1 MREFEGKVA
10 VVTGAASGI
19 GRGLAERFAAEG
31 MKVVL
36 ADVEDEALDVAVRE
50 LRQQEYDVLGVRTDV
65 SSAQS
70 VEDLAKRA
78 LEAYGK
84 VHILCNNAGVAAG
97 APSTWEYTIED
108 WDWVLGVNLM
118 GVVHGLRSFVPL
130 MLDQDEEGHIVNTAS
145 VWGLVSRGGA
155 LYGVSKFAV
164 VRLTEGLYYDL
175 EARNAKVKCS
185 VLCPGAIATRI
196 AVSARNRPATLRE
209 REANPEEE
217 AAEAARREGVIQ
229 RWQEFGMPPNEVAE
243 IVLEAIKEERF
254 YILTH
259 PGVLDGVRLRM
270 EDILEQ
276 RNPSPQD
283 APLRLSSRP
292 EAAPPS
298 LA

>member
-19 GRGLAERFAAEG
+19 GRALAERFAQEG

-36 ADVEDEALDVAVRE
+36 ADVEEDALNTAVQQ
-50 LRQQEYDVLGVRTDV
+50 LRQQEHDVIGVQTDV
-65 SSAQS
+65 SNTES
-70 VEDLAKRA
+70 VEALARRTV
-78 LEAYGK
+78 ETYGG

-97 APSTWEYTIED
+97 APSTWEYTLKD

-118 GVVHGLRSFVPL
+118 GVVHGLRSFVPI
-130 MLDQDEEGHIVNTAS
+130 MLAQDEEGHIVNTAS

-175 EARNAKVKCS
+175 QARDAKVKCS

-196 AVSARNRPATLRE
+196 AVSARNRPSDLRE
-209 REANPEEE
+209 EEMTPEEQ
-217 AAEAARREGVIQ
+217 AAEMAQREEVVA
-229 RWQEFGMPPNEVAE
+229 RWQEFGMPPSEVAA
-243 IVLEAIKEERF
+243 IVLDGIREERF

-270 EDILEQ
+270 EDILEG
-276 RNPSPQD
+276 RNPRPQD
-283 APLRLSSRP
+283 MPLRLSNRP